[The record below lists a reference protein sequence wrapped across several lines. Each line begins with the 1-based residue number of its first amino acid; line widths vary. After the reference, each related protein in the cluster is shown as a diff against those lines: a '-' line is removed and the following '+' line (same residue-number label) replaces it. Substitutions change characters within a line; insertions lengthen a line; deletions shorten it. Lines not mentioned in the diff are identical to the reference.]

1 MTISKPAP
9 VKKQRTSKLDLL
21 WESLVMSGNLN
32 TLVIAALLL
41 LLPVL
46 ALDAASWPLNLGI
59 TIPTVIISLMFGYF
73 LARSTYGEFF
83 VLLLSMIYGF
93 VTVLIVAAINQSP
106 NLIYGMEQ
114 VLARVLEWLVDAV
127 TGGIN
132 QDNLVFS
139 MVVSMLF
146 WFFGYNAAWH
156 IFRIDRVWRVVIP
169 PGLILIVNTVIYA
182 GDANLDLYLLG
193 FVLAVLLLIVRSNLD
208 AREWDWYVNKVQ
220 VPKKLRSQFLAVGT
234 VLSIVALLAAWMV
247 PSYDLQERLR
257 AFNEFLSA
265 EPLRELS
272 EFWNRLVGP
281 IDSEGPATA
290 DYYGGDS
297 LNLSGA
303 IRLGDQE
310 IMYVQAPTENRYYW
324 RSRVFELYSGGRWLP
339 SATRRVPDLSVPLV
353 IAPPPGGELGRKQV
367 EQIITMSSP
376 ARLIYAAPQP
386 MTISLPGRIDLLRTS
401 GNQDDAFSPMN
412 VSVIRP
418 ERVVQSGESYT
429 VVSEISVAS
438 AAELRDAGT
447 AYPDWVSNPNAY
459 AGGISQRVAALAQQI
474 VVDAGA
480 NTPYDRAKA
489 IEIWL
494 RSEIRYNETIP
505 APPAGVDSV
514 EWFLF
519 DIREGYCTYYS
530 TAMIAMLRTLGIP
543 ARMAAGFAE
552 GTYDASIDRYVVR
565 ERDAHTWVEVY
576 FPGYGWVE
584 FEPTSAQQPITRAG
598 DMQSESTLA
607 MPTGE
612 PSPTPSPT
620 PLPSPTPQA
629 TPTQQEGTPQQGNS
643 APPTL
648 TPSPTPTATPVIV
661 PTVAPP
667 VAPPP
672 PPPVDFLSFLLPAL
686 TLALIVFGSI
696 ILLILLAV
704 FVYWWWEWR
713 GMGGL
718 SPVSR
723 AYSRLMRY
731 ISLIGLR
738 SYEQETPDER
748 RQKIIEHLPQAE
760 QPVSAITRAYT
771 AERYGPAKEEDVR
784 AEHTAQK
791 ADQAWQDAR
800 HNILMRWLRKRI
812 PFLKE

>member
-1 MTISKPAP
+1 
-9 VKKQRTSKLDLL
+9 
-21 WESLVMSGNLN
+21 MSGNLN
-32 TLVIAALLL
+32 TLLIALLL
-41 LLPVL
+41 LSMPAL

-59 TIPTVIISLMFGYF
+59 AIPTLIISVLFGYF
-73 LARSTYGEFF
+73 LARSAYGEFF

-93 VTVLIVAAINQSP
+93 VTVLIVAAVNQSP
-106 NLIYGMEQ
+106 NVIYGMEQ
-114 VLARVLEWLVDAV
+114 VLVRVLEWLVDAF

-139 MVVSMLF
+139 MVVSTLF

-156 IFRIDRVWRVVIP
+156 LFRVDRVWRVVIP

-182 GDANLDLYLLG
+182 GDANLDPYMLG

-220 VPKKLRSQFLAVGT
+220 VPKKLRRQFLAVGT
-234 VLSIVALLAAWMV
+234 VLSIAALLLAWLV

-257 AFNEFLSA
+257 AFQDFLSA

-281 IDSEGPATA
+281 IESEGPATA

-310 IMYVQAPTENRYYW
+310 IMYIQAPTENRYYW

-353 IAPPPGGELGRKQV
+353 IAPPPGGELGRRQV
-367 EQIITMSSP
+367 EQIFTMSSA

-412 VSVIRP
+412 ISVIRP
-418 ERVVQSGESYT
+418 ERVVQRGESYT

-438 AAELRDAGT
+438 ADELRSAGT
-447 AYPDWVSNPNAY
+447 TYPDWVSNPNAY
-459 AGGISQRVAALAQQI
+459 AGGISQRVALLAQQI
-474 VVDAGA
+474 VADAGA
-480 NTPYDRAKA
+480 TTPYDRAKA
-489 IEIWL
+489 IETWL
-494 RSEIRYNETIP
+494 RDEIRYNETIP
-505 APPAGVDSV
+505 PPPAGVDSV

-519 DIREGYCTYYS
+519 EIREGYCTYYS

-543 ARMAAGFAE
+543 ARMAAGFSE
-552 GTYDASIDRYVVR
+552 GTYNPSIDRYVVI
-565 ERDAHTWVEVY
+565 EKDAHTWVEVY

-598 DMQSESTLA
+598 DTESQSTLA
-607 MPTGE
+607 IPTGE

-648 TPSPTPTATPVIV
+648 TPSPTPTTTPVIV

-667 VAPPP
+667 VTPPP
-672 PPPVDFLSFLLPAL
+672 APQGDFLSFLLPAL
-686 TLALIVFGSI
+686 TVALILIGSI
-696 ILLILLAV
+696 ILLILLLL
-704 FVYWWWEWR
+704 FTYWWWEWR

-723 AYSRLMRY
+723 AYARLMRY
-731 ISLIGLR
+731 ISLIGVR
-738 SYEQETPDER
+738 SYEQETPEER
-748 RQKIIEHLPQAE
+748 RQKIIQQLPKAE
-760 QPVSAITRAYT
+760 KPVSAITHAYT
-771 AERYGPAKEEDVR
+771 AERYGPAREDDAR
-784 AEHTAQK
+784 TDNTAQR

-800 HNILMRWLRKRI
+800 HNILIRWLRKRM
-812 PFLKE
+812 PFLKD